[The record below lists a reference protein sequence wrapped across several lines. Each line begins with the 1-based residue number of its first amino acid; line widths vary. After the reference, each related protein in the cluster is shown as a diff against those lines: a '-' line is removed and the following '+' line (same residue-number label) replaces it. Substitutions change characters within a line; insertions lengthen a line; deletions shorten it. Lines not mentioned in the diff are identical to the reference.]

1 MAKSIN
7 QDIHAGGS
15 VYHIQTEYYKSSG
28 KIVTNIFKDGLS
40 VKRLEKEVSG
50 LSDEELDR
58 EIESFH
64 QLVLEKLRA
73 GKRRQEAP
81 AEVAPSVPAEETNF
95 FVPRELYERLLV
107 EISPFFGIASA
118 FILDEAIESSRSFSA
133 FLENLS
139 ADLPDEQR
147 ELLLL
152 KVKPLIENYLA
163 NLEEEERERAEERE
177 EEEKFVLTDELK
189 DKILTVLSDYF
200 GIMASVILDEA
211 IEEWEA
217 SGKTYEE
224 LVEVI
229 SSHADTQEEAEE
241 IKTRLMFL

>member
-15 VYHIQTEYYKSSG
+15 VYHVQTEYYRSSG

-40 VKRLEKEVSG
+40 VKRLEKPVSG
-50 LSDEELDR
+50 LSEEELDR
-58 EIESFH
+58 EIENFH
-64 QLVLEKLRA
+64 RLVLDKLKSSRRKQEA
-73 GKRRQEAP
+73 GKASATVSSEKTSFSIP
-81 AEVAPSVPAEETNF
+81 G
-95 FVPRELYERLLV
+95 ELYERLLV

-118 FILDEAIESSRSFSA
+118 FALDEAVELS
-133 FLENLS
+133 ENYEQFVKNLTE
-139 ADLPDEQR
+139 DLPQEQR
-147 ELLLL
+147 EALTAKL
-152 KVKPLIENYLA
+152 KTLIENYLSA
-163 NLEEEERERAEERE
+163 TVEVSSGVEEEK
-177 EEEKFVLTDELK
+177 KFVLTDELK

-200 GIMASVILDEA
+200 GIMASAVLDEA
-211 IEEWEA
+211 VEEWEA

-229 SSHADTQEEAEE
+229 SSHADSQEEAEE

>member
-7 QDIHAGGS
+7 QDIQAGGS

-40 VKRLEKEVSG
+40 VKRLEKDVSG
-50 LSDEELDR
+50 LSEEELDR
-58 EIESFH
+58 EIENFH
-64 QLVLEKLRA
+64 RLVLEKLRA
-73 GKRRQEAP
+73 GKRKQEAP
-81 AEVAPSVPAEETNF
+81 AEVAPSVPTEDANF

-107 EISPFFGIASA
+107 EISPFFGIASS
-118 FILDEAIESSRSFSA
+118 FILDEAIESSKSFSA

-152 KVKPLIENYLA
+152 KVRPLIEKYLS
-163 NLEEEERERAEERE
+163 NLEEEKKERTEEIG

-200 GIMASVILDEA
+200 GIMASAVLDEA
-211 IEEWEA
+211 IEEWET